1 MFFKDSD
8 YKTSFIYNSSPHYFN
23 FIPSNYSPHELLSF
37 YNQNNRIM
45 SRRRQLE
52 HEVSVAQERIKKA
65 AKDTPKDILKLWEQ
79 ELVDLELELNNMVDD
94 EEDNNED

>member
-1 MFFKDSD
+1 MG
-8 YKTSFIYNSSPHYFN
+8 
-23 FIPSNYSPHELLSF
+23 
-37 YNQNNRIM
+37 RC
-45 SRRRQLE
+45 RQLE

-65 AKDTPKDILKLWEQ
+65 AKDTPKNILKLWEQ

>member
-1 MFFKDSD
+1 
-8 YKTSFIYNSSPHYFN
+8 
-23 FIPSNYSPHELLSF
+23 
-37 YNQNNRIM
+37 M

-65 AKDTPKDILKLWEQ
+65 AKDTPKNILTLWEQ

>member
-1 MFFKDSD
+1 
-8 YKTSFIYNSSPHYFN
+8 
-23 FIPSNYSPHELLSF
+23 
-37 YNQNNRIM
+37 M

-79 ELVDLELELNNMVDD
+79 ELVDLEWNSIIWWMMKKITMRINRRKAR
-94 EEDNNED
+94 

>member
-1 MFFKDSD
+1 
-8 YKTSFIYNSSPHYFN
+8 
-23 FIPSNYSPHELLSF
+23 
-37 YNQNNRIM
+37 M

-65 AKDTPKDILKLWEQ
+65 AKDTPKNILKLWEQ
-79 ELVDLELELNNMVDD
+79 ELVDLELDLNHMVDD

>member
-1 MFFKDSD
+1 
-8 YKTSFIYNSSPHYFN
+8 
-23 FIPSNYSPHELLSF
+23 
-37 YNQNNRIM
+37 M

-52 HEVSVAQERIKKA
+52 HQVSLAQERIKNA

-79 ELVDLELELNNMVDD
+79 ELVDLELDLNNMVDG

>member
-1 MFFKDSD
+1 
-8 YKTSFIYNSSPHYFN
+8 
-23 FIPSNYSPHELLSF
+23 
-37 YNQNNRIM
+37 M

-65 AKDTPKDILKLWEQ
+65 AKDTPKNILKLWEQ

-94 EEDNNED
+94 DEDNNED

>member
-1 MFFKDSD
+1 
-8 YKTSFIYNSSPHYFN
+8 
-23 FIPSNYSPHELLSF
+23 
-37 YNQNNRIM
+37 M

-52 HEVSVAQERIKKA
+52 HEVSVAQERIKTA
-65 AKDTPKDILKLWEQ
+65 AKDTPKNILKLWEQ

>member
-1 MFFKDSD
+1 
-8 YKTSFIYNSSPHYFN
+8 
-23 FIPSNYSPHELLSF
+23 
-37 YNQNNRIM
+37 M

-65 AKDTPKDILKLWEQ
+65 AKDTPKNILKLWEQ

-94 EEDNNED
+94 EEDNNEDYQKKGALVP

>member
-1 MFFKDSD
+1 
-8 YKTSFIYNSSPHYFN
+8 
-23 FIPSNYSPHELLSF
+23 
-37 YNQNNRIM
+37 M

-65 AKDTPKDILKLWEQ
+65 AKDTPKNILKLWKQ
-79 ELVDLELELNNMVDD
+79 ELVDLEQELNNMVDD

>member
-1 MFFKDSD
+1 
-8 YKTSFIYNSSPHYFN
+8 
-23 FIPSNYSPHELLSF
+23 
-37 YNQNNRIM
+37 M

-65 AKDTPKDILKLWEQ
+65 EKDTPKNILKLWEQ

>member
-1 MFFKDSD
+1 
-8 YKTSFIYNSSPHYFN
+8 
-23 FIPSNYSPHELLSF
+23 
-37 YNQNNRIM
+37 M

-65 AKDTPKDILKLWEQ
+65 AKDTPKNILKLWEQ
-79 ELVDLELELNNMVDD
+79 ELVDLELELKNMVDD

>member
-1 MFFKDSD
+1 
-8 YKTSFIYNSSPHYFN
+8 
-23 FIPSNYSPHELLSF
+23 
-37 YNQNNRIM
+37 M

-52 HEVSVAQERIKKA
+52 HEASVDQERIKKA

>member
-1 MFFKDSD
+1 
-8 YKTSFIYNSSPHYFN
+8 
-23 FIPSNYSPHELLSF
+23 
-37 YNQNNRIM
+37 M

-79 ELVDLELELNNMVDD
+79 ELVDLELELKIIWWMMKKITMRINRRKAR
-94 EEDNNED
+94 

>member
-1 MFFKDSD
+1 
-8 YKTSFIYNSSPHYFN
+8 
-23 FIPSNYSPHELLSF
+23 
-37 YNQNNRIM
+37 M

-79 ELVDLELELNNMVDD
+79 ELVDLELELNNMGSVVILGGWI
-94 EEDNNED
+94 NIC

>member
-1 MFFKDSD
+1 
-8 YKTSFIYNSSPHYFN
+8 
-23 FIPSNYSPHELLSF
+23 
-37 YNQNNRIM
+37 M

-65 AKDTPKDILKLWEQ
+65 AKDTPKNILKLWEQ

-94 EEDNNED
+94 EEGLTRNFLGVTICSFL

>member
-1 MFFKDSD
+1 
-8 YKTSFIYNSSPHYFN
+8 
-23 FIPSNYSPHELLSF
+23 
-37 YNQNNRIM
+37 M

-65 AKDTPKDILKLWEQ
+65 AKDTPKNILKLWEQ
-79 ELVDLELELNNMVDD
+79 ELVDLELELNNMVED

>member
-1 MFFKDSD
+1 
-8 YKTSFIYNSSPHYFN
+8 
-23 FIPSNYSPHELLSF
+23 
-37 YNQNNRIM
+37 M

-52 HEVSVAQERIKKA
+52 HEVSVAQERIKKS